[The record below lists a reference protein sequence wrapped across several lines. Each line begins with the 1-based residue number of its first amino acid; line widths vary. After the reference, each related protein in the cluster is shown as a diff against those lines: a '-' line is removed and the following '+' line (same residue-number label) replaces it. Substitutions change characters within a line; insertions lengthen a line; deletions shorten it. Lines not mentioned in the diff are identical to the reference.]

1 VEHPAPSLQRGV
13 ASDVMNAPVLTV
25 APQTSVHDAARLL
38 LAHGISAAPVVDD
51 GELLGMVSEGDLI
64 GRNAQDRLAGHDWWL
79 TLLAQADPARVQIDE
94 ALRARPVR
102 DVMHSPVITAEP
114 DTPLHEIAE
123 MMQVHRIKRLPV
135 MRQGRIVGI
144 VSRADLL
151 RVVANLPT
159 DTAKPAPSTGMLG
172 ALMSLFAAD
181 RPVPEHAPPPAT
193 PDTVGADAP
202 PAAASAGS
210 FVSLAAAAR
219 ASRRS
224 EREAAAQATHVEEQ
238 RRVCAALQQH
248 LDAAIWQSLLAAA
261 RAAAERGET
270 EFEMLRF
277 PSAVCSDR
285 GRKIDVGED
294 GWPET
299 LRGEPAELYDRW
311 ERELRPGGFGLAAR
325 IMDYPEGRLGDV
337 GLFLTWRN

>member
-1 VEHPAPSLQRGV
+1 MS
-13 ASDVMNAPVLTV
+13 APVVTV
-25 APQTSVHDAARLL
+25 SAETSVHDAARLL
-38 LAHGISAAPVVDD
+38 LAHGISAAPVVDAA
-51 GELLGMVSEGDLI
+51 GELIGMVSEGDLI
-64 GRNAQDRLAGHDWWL
+64 GRNEQERLAGHDWWL
-79 TLLAQADPARVQIDE
+79 TLLAQSDPARMHIDE

-102 DVMHSPVITAEP
+102 EVMHSPVITAEP
-114 DTPLHEIAE
+114 GTPLHEIAE
-123 MMQVHRIKRLPV
+123 MMRVHRIKRLPV
-135 MRQGRIVGI
+135 MRQGRISGI

-151 RVVANLPT
+151 RVVADLP
-159 DTAKPAPSTGMLG
+159 TAKPQALPSSGMLA
-172 ALMSLFAAD
+172 ALMSLFAAE
-181 RPVPEHAPPPAT
+181 RPAPAPTVDATAHEPASETPTPAT
-193 PDTVGADAP
+193 SAD
-202 PAAASAGS
+202 S
-210 FVSLAAAAR
+210 FLALTAAAR

-224 EREAAAQATHVEEQ
+224 EREAAVQATRVEEQ
-238 RRVCAALQQH
+238 RRVRTALQQH

-311 ERELRPGGFGLAAR
+311 ERELRPAHFGLAAR
-325 IMDYPEGRLGDV
+325 VMDYPEGRLGDV